1 MYSEARNVPVA
12 LVNAGW
18 LKVVPLPYV
27 IGIVAFITSCASAD
41 AMIGTRTNND
51 ATIAMPSN
59 V

>member
-1 MYSEARNVPVA
+1 M
-12 LVNAGW
+12 VNAGW

-41 AMIGTRTNND
+41 DMIGTRINND
-51 ATIAMPSN
+51 AITAMPIN